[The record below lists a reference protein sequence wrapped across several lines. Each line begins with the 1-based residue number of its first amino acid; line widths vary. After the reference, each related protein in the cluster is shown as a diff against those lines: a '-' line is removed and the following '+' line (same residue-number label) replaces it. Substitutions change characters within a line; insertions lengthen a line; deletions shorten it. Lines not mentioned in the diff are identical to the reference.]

1 MKGIRF
7 NGIHNTSFPGLC
19 FITSRRPLLPET
31 KDTYIDVPGRSGSI
45 LIPDKSFRDVYV
57 EVDFTLNAS
66 SVNQLITTAQEIADW
81 LITENRAPLVFDDYP
96 TFYYNAKA
104 ESGVTLEQLL
114 DFEEIAEFTVIFR
127 CEPIMKVAGS

>member
-7 NGIHNTSFPGLC
+7 NGIHNTSFTGLC

-66 SVNQLITTAQEIADW
+66 SSSQLISTAQEIANW
-81 LITENRAPLVFDDYP
+81 LITDKRAPLIFDDYP
-96 TFYYNAKA
+96 GYYYNAKA

-114 DFEEIAEFTVIFR
+114 DFEEIAEFTVAFR
-127 CEPIMKVAGS
+127 CEPIMKVVGS